1 MATQVEHGAASVKT
15 YDVLAE
21 RADIAGCTN
30 VSANEA
36 WWRHEVDCLVPC
48 SASGLLTADTPL
60 AAANVV
66 GACTSPPYPY
76 SYSYSYP

>member
-1 MATQVEHGAASVKT
+1 MAPQVEHGAASVNT

-30 VSANEA
+30 VSADDA

-48 SASGLLTADTPL
+48 SASGLLTSETPL

-66 GACTSPPYPY
+66 GAWTSPP
-76 SYSYSYP
+76 